1 MHYRIIGETL
11 PAVSI
16 TCDAGD
22 SLYAQA
28 GAMTWMTDDFDMDA
42 SLKGGL
48 MKGLGRMLAGESLFL
63 VRYTARRDNA
73 QITFASTFPGNI
85 LAFELDGQRELICQK
100 HAFLCASEG
109 IETELAFNTPR
120 TGFFG
125 GEGFI
130 MQRIKGRGLVFLEL
144 DGTVAEKTLAAGER
158 IRVDTGNVAAFDAS
172 VHYTADTVKGF
183 KNMVLG
189 GEGLFLSVLE
199 GPGSV
204 YLQTMDVQGLVG
216 RILPY
221 LPVKS
226 N

>member
-1 MHYRIIGETL
+1 MNYQIIGESL
-11 PAVSI
+11 PAVII
-16 TCDAGD
+16 TLNVGER
-22 SLYAQA
+22 LYAQA
-28 GAMTWMTDDFDMDA
+28 GAMTWMTDNFDMDA
-42 SLKGGL
+42 SLKGGI

-63 VRYTARRDNA
+63 VSYTALSDGA

-85 LAFELDGQRELICQK
+85 LAFELDGRRELICQK

-109 IETELAFNTPR
+109 IETEIAFNSPR
-120 TGFFG
+120 AGFFG

-158 IRVDTGNVAAFDAS
+158 IRVDTGNLAAFDAS
-172 VHYTADTVKGF
+172 VRFSADTVKGF

-204 YLQTMDVQGLVG
+204 FLQTMDVQGLVG

-221 LPVKS
+221 LPTK
-226 N
+226 NN